1 MSELSGS
8 AHPSN
13 DHPSA
18 DTQASDSS
26 ASNQESHSSVDE
38 NRAVTATSFGVP
50 PAPATSRRFT
60 PDRPTSRDAL
70 TALVVAVSL
79 VVAGVPL
86 GLLWAATS
94 PKLDVKAALGGSE
107 AAFDAQ
113 AGIDVH
119 FALLA
124 LIFGVVAGA
133 LVGWRCRKASW
144 LLPLAL
150 AVGGVG
156 GSLLAAQI
164 GHLRESS
171 RVLDQLPENLRGSV
185 SNIVDFVLRS
195 HGYHVVYPVA
205 ALITYLLI
213 IVATT
218 RSTPPALPEDPEPD
232 RYWSVPR

>member
-1 MSELSGS
+1 MSELPGS
-8 AHPSN
+8 ANPSN
-13 DHPSA
+13 DN
-18 DTQASDSS
+18 D
-26 ASNQESHSSVDE
+26 
-38 NRAVTATSFGVP
+38 AVAPTGFGVP
-50 PAPATSRRFT
+50 PSPPTSRRFT
-60 PDRPTSRDAL
+60 ADRPTSRDAL

-94 PKLDVKAALGGSE
+94 PKLDVKAVLGGSE
-107 AAFDAQ
+107 AAFDTQ

-133 LVGWRCRKASW
+133 VVGWRCRRGSW

-150 AVGGVG
+150 GIGGVG

-171 RVLDQLPENLRGSV
+171 RVLDQLPENIRSNV
-185 SNIVDFVLRS
+185 SNIVDFTLRS

-213 IVATT
+213 VVATT
-218 RSTPPALPEDPEPD
+218 RPTPAALPDAPEPD